1 MIKTYK
7 HYIKDFLGL
16 VLLIIRMF
24 IPYRKRQILSIY
36 FHNPSPILFERVI
49 KHLSKNKYKFIS
61 LKQFEEII
69 RTKKLNQK
77 IAVITIDDGFKNN
90 LKLLDVVKKYNVYTT
105 IFVTTS
111 AIKEGNFWF
120 EFVGDEGQS
129 KTSVTRKKILMKKM
143 DENSFNIEINKLK
156 AKTQLIRTALTEQEL
171 IKLNTNPLVAIESH
185 TVTHPSLPYISENA
199 QRIELMDSKIIL
211 EKLTN
216 KEINYFSYPMGDY
229 TEKLKILA
237 KESGY
242 KLCFS
247 CETIPVELNKIDVFS
262 IPRRCVNDDAG
273 YYEALSKV
281 YGIWDNIK
289 NKITKN
295 E

>member
-1 MIKTYK
+1 MNKIYK
-7 HYIKDFLGL
+7 HYLKNFLGL
-16 VLLIIRMF
+16 VLLLNKFF
-24 IPYRKRQILSIY
+24 IPFRNRQILSVY
-36 FHNPSPILFERVI
+36 FHNPSPIVFERVI
-49 KHLSKNKYKFIS
+49 KHLSKKGYKFIP

-69 RTKKLNQK
+69 RTKQLDQK

-90 LKLLDVVKKYNVYTT
+90 LKLLNIIKKYDVYTT

-111 AIKEGNFWF
+111 AVKEGNFWF

-129 KTSVTRKKILMKKM
+129 KAAVTREKNRLKKL
-143 DENSFNIEINKLK
+143 DENRFIVEITELK
-156 AKTQLIRTALTEQEL
+156 AKKHLIRTAITEQEL
-171 IKLNTNPLVAIESH
+171 IELDNSPLVEIESH
-185 TVTHPSLPYISENA
+185 TVTHPSLPYISEEA
-199 QRIELMDSKIIL
+199 QRNELLESKLIL

-216 KEINYFSYPMGDY
+216 KKINYFAYPMGDY
-229 TEKLKILA
+229 TERLKILA

-247 CETIPVELNKIDVFS
+247 CETVPVELNNIDVFS

-281 YGIWDNIK
+281 YGIWDNLK
-289 NKITKN
+289 NKISKS